1 MCNLRLFC
9 PWQVAAVGRR
19 LCTFLHGEPR
29 RSQCLP
35 STGHLQYVCMGV
47 VGIKSLLVDGYE
59 TQINDLLDNT
69 TELWDTSLG
78 SVWILVYVAGMVS
91 YSYLLISLAA

>member
-1 MCNLRLFC
+1 
-9 PWQVAAVGRR
+9 
-19 LCTFLHGEPR
+19 
-29 RSQCLP
+29 
-35 STGHLQYVCMGV
+35 MGV